1 MGDVV
6 YDLEVYPNV
15 FTMTVYDLD
24 TEQYQVFEIS
34 PRRKDRLKIKD
45 YLETLRRNESNMIGF
60 NNWFYDYP
68 VLHFVYHNL
77 KAGDS
82 WKVMNKMIYDKSM
95 QIIKSG
101 FDERWVNTV
110 QPKDQIVKQI
120 DLYRIH
126 HFDNKARMTS
136 LKVLEFNMRSEYV
149 QELPFP
155 PGTVLTDVQI
165 DDLIDYN
172 KHDVLNTV
180 RFYQKSQPQLMF
192 REALSLR
199 YGREVM
205 NHNDSKIGKDYFLMR
220 VQDEGV
226 ACFDEGRNPIQTKR
240 DKIVVKDI
248 IFDYIEFQRPEFQAV
263 LNWFKAQV
271 LTSTKAVLTE
281 IPKEEIGQELLP
293 YCDLSGPKGR
303 VKNLNCVIDGFRF
316 DFGTGGIH
324 GSVESTT
331 VVEDDEYMILDIDV
345 TSLYP
350 SIAIE
355 NNVYPAHLGEKFV
368 QIYADMKK
376 ERISYAKGTPE
387 NGMLKLAL
395 NGVYGDSNNQYSPFY
410 DPQYTMTITINGQLM
425 LCMLAEMVM
434 EIPGLNIIQINTDGI
449 TMRLPREEMPW
460 LKDIMS
466 HWESLTGLELEQVQ
480 YAKMCI
486 RDVNNYLA
494 VGTDGKVKRKGAYDY
509 KVGWHQNH
517 SALVIPKAAEAALVD
532 GQDIEDFILNHEDD
546 YDFFLRTKVPRNSCL
561 LLEDDLGIDSE
572 QIQNVSRYFVA
583 REGGK
588 LIKVMPPL
596 KGSGKERRIGINKTE
611 YVVVCNESSD
621 LDRDNVD
628 YSWYINETTKM
639 VDPLR

>member
-24 TEQYQVFEIS
+24 TKQYQVFEIS
-34 PRRKDRLKIKD
+34 PRRKDRLKIRD

-82 WKVMNKMIYDKSM
+82 WKVMTKMIYDKSM
-95 QIIKSG
+95 QIIESG
-101 FDERWVNTV
+101 FDERWMNTI
-110 QPKDQIVKQI
+110 QTKEQIVNQI
-120 DLYRIH
+120 DLYRVH

-155 PGTVLTDVQI
+155 PGTVLTNNQI

-199 YGREVM
+199 YDRDFM
-205 NHNDSKIGKDYFLMR
+205 NHNDTKIGKDYFIMR
-220 VQDEGV
+220 LQDEGV
-226 ACFDEGRNPIQTKR
+226 SCFDQGRNPIQTKR

-248 IFDYIEFQRPEFQAV
+248 IFDYIEFQRPEFQAI
-263 LNWFKAQV
+263 LNWFKARV

-331 VVEDDEYMILDIDV
+331 VVENDEYMILDIDV

-376 ERISYAKGTPE
+376 ERVSYAKGSPE

-449 TMRLPREEMPW
+449 TMHLPRDEMPW
-460 LKDIMS
+460 LKDIML
-466 HWESLTGLELEQVQ
+466 HWESITGLELEQVQ
-480 YAKMCI
+480 YSRMCI

-494 VGTDGKVKRKGAYDY
+494 VGIDGKVKRKGAYEYD
-509 KVGWHQNH
+509 VGWHQNH
-517 SALVIPKAAEAALVD
+517 SSLVIPKAAEAALVH
-532 GQDIEDFILNHEDD
+532 GRDIEDFILNHDDD
-546 YDFFLRTKVPRNSCL
+546 YDFFLRTKVPRNSRL

-572 QIQNVSRYFVA
+572 QIQNVSRYYVA

-596 KGSGKERRIGINKTE
+596 KGKDRARRIGINKTE
-611 YVVVCNESSD
+611 YVVVCNESNN

-628 YSWYINETTKM
+628 YSWYINETRKM